1 MSVFA
6 FLNVPAAIAQHLV
19 TGLASAVHPL
29 LGVSAT
35 AAAIVVF
42 TLLVRLALH
51 PLSRARVRG
60 ERVRVRLAPQLA
72 ELSRRHKGKPEA
84 LRAAQAELYRAE
96 GASPLAGCLPM
107 LLQWPVFS
115 VMYRLFTLRSLGGH
129 ANALLTRTLAGVP
142 LGAHVQSAG
151 PGQLPVFLTL
161 YALLVGLGCL
171 SWRRAR
177 RTVDPATPGAAIL
190 PYLSFG
196 TVLFAAVVPLAA
208 GLYLLTTT
216 AWTLAENAHLT
227 RRAAPENGPAKP
239 SRPGTAKARPAVH

>member
-6 FLNVPAAIAQHLV
+6 FLDAPTGIAQHLV

-60 ERVRVRLAPQLA
+60 ERTRTRLAPQLA
-72 ELSRRHKGKPEA
+72 ELNRRHKGKPEA
-84 LRAAQAELYRAE
+84 LRAAQAELYRTE
-96 GASPLAGCLPM
+96 GVSPLAGCLPM

-142 LGAHVQSAG
+142 LGAHLQSAG
-151 PGQLPVFLTL
+151 PGHLPVFLTL
-161 YALLVGLGCL
+161 YALLAALGYL
-171 SWRRAR
+171 GWRRAR
-177 RTVDPATPGAAIL
+177 RTMDPATPGAAIL

-196 TVLFAAVVPLAA
+196 TVVFAVIVPLAA

-216 AWTLAENAHLT
+216 AWTMAENAHLE
-227 RRAAPENGPAKP
+227 RRGKEPV
-239 SRPGTAKARPAVH
+239 SR

>member
-6 FLNVPAAIAQHLV
+6 FLDVPTGIAQHLV

-60 ERVRVRLAPQLA
+60 ERTRTRLAPQLA
-72 ELSRRHKGKPEA
+72 ELSRRHRGRPEA
-84 LRAAQAELYRAE
+84 LRAAQAELYRTE
-96 GASPLAGCLPM
+96 GVSPLAGCLPV

-129 ANALLTRTLAGVP
+129 ANVLLTRPLAGVP

-151 PGQLPVFLTL
+151 PGQLPVFLAL
-161 YALLVGLGCL
+161 YALLAALGYL
-171 SWRRAR
+171 GWRRAR
-177 RTVDPATPGAAIL
+177 RTVEPATPGAAIL
-190 PYLSFG
+190 PFLSFG
-196 TVLFAAVVPLAA
+196 TVLFAAIVPLAA

-216 AWTLAENAHLT
+216 AWTMAENAHL
-227 RRAAPENGPAKP
+227 A
-239 SRPGTAKARPAVH
+239 RPGKEPVSR